1 MLLGTKGTRTTYQIK
16 LISFALDLATTLLT
30 VALYYHRIDICSSDQ
45 TTTISYLYYLSTMQI
60 IVKYEGSN
68 DAITLTVE
76 PSHTI
81 KNVKDQIK
89 NENAFPMPVPV
100 SEARLVCRKDPNVR
114 DFFLKDDN
122 TLLSYGIQDGCE
134 IGLSYSIVTGD
145 RKLDEDMIVE
155 FVTILL
161 VSHLYNSFQIHLTL
175 MD

>member
-1 MLLGTKGTRTTYQIK
+1 
-16 LISFALDLATTLLT
+16 
-30 VALYYHRIDICSSDQ
+30 
-45 TTTISYLYYLSTMQI
+45 MQI
-60 IVKYEGSN
+60 IVKHEGSN

-145 RKLDEDMIVE
+145 RKLDEDDCRIC
-155 FVTILL
+155 
-161 VSHLYNSFQIHLTL
+161 HNSTSKPSVQFFSDPSNSDGLKVAVGICGHKVRW
-175 MD
+175 DY